1 MPLLEYRKV
10 GKSFG
15 GLRAINDVSFQVTAG
30 EIVGLIGPN
39 GAGKT
44 TLFALASGFLDPTDG
59 EVHFDG
65 RRTSGLGAPSLC
77 AAGLSRTFQI
87 VRPFGEMTVQDNV
100 MVGAFLHHRA
110 RSEAQDIAQAV
121 LKRVGLGSRGSDI
134 ARTLT
139 LSGRKRL
146 EVAKALAT
154 QPKLLLLDEVMAGL
168 TAVET
173 AEMLELIQGLRAD
186 GISILI
192 IEHNMQAVM
201 KLSDRI
207 VVIHHGEK
215 ISEGIP
221 TAVASDP
228 KVISAYLG
236 DSHNVKKSAGAAS
249 A

>member
-1 MPLLEYRKV
+1 MAILEYRAV

-15 GLRAINDVSFQVTAG
+15 GLRAIDDVSFTVDQH

-59 EVHFDG
+59 EVWFDG
-65 RRTSGLGAPSLC
+65 RRTHGMGAPALC

-87 VRPFGEMTVQDNV
+87 VRPFGDMTVLDNI
-100 MVGAFLHHRA
+100 MVGAFLHHRSRA
-110 RSEAQDIAQAV
+110 AAQQVASKV
-121 LKRVGLGSRGSDI
+121 MERVGLGGRGSTI

-154 QPKLLLLDEVMAGL
+154 GPKLLLLDEVMAGL

-173 AEMLELIQGLRAD
+173 GQMLELVQSIRAD
-186 GISILI
+186 GIAVLI

-207 VVIHHGEK
+207 VVIHHGQK
-215 ISEGIP
+215 ISEGLP
-221 TAVASDP
+221 AAVASDP

-236 DSHNVKKSAGAAS
+236 DAHSTSPGVVSA
-249 A
+249 

>member
-1 MPLLEYRKV
+1 MPLLEFRNV

-15 GLRAINDVSFQVTAG
+15 GLRAIDDVSFQVDDG

-44 TLFALASGFLDPTDG
+44 TLFALASGFLEPTDG
-59 EVHFDG
+59 EIHFDG
-65 RRTSGLGAPSLC
+65 RRIDGLGAPSIC

-87 VRPFGEMTVQDNV
+87 VAPFGEMTVLDNV
-100 MVGAFLHHRA
+100 MVGAFLHHPRPF
-110 RSEAQDIAQAV
+110 
-121 LKRVGLGSRGSDI
+121 GSAGRRDRRCWAASAWAAASSDI

-173 AEMLELIQGLRAD
+173 AEMLALIQGLRAD
-186 GISILI
+186 GISVLV

-201 KLSDRI
+201 QLSDRI
-207 VVIHHGEK
+207 VVIHHGRK
-215 ISEGIP
+215 ISEGRADCGRVRP
-221 TAVASDP
+221 
-228 KVISAYLG
+228 
-236 DSHNVKKSAGAAS
+236 
-249 A
+249 

>member
-15 GLRAINDVSFQVTAG
+15 GLRAINDVSFGVAAG

-44 TLFALASGFLDPTDG
+44 TLFALASGFLEPTDG
-59 EVHFDG
+59 EIWFEG
-65 RRTSGLGAPSLC
+65 RRVDGMGAPRLC
-77 AAGLSRTFQI
+77 AAGMSRTFQI
-87 VRPFGEMTVQDNV
+87 VRPFGEMTVLDNV
-100 MVGAFLHHRA
+100 MIGAFLHHRA
-110 RSEAQDIAQAV
+110 RRDAEAVARIV
-121 LKRVGLGSRGSDI
+121 LERVGLGSRMDDI

-154 QPKLLLLDEVMAGL
+154 RPKLLMLDEVMAGL

-173 AEMLELIQGLRAD
+173 ADMLTLVQSLRSD
-186 GISILI
+186 RISVLV

-207 VVIHHGEK
+207 VVIHHGQK
-215 ISEGIP
+215 IGEGTP
-221 TAVASDP
+221 SVVASDP
-228 KVISAYLG
+228 KVVSAYLG
-236 DSHNVKKSAGAAS
+236 DGPAFDLRPGAGRA
-249 A
+249 